1 MSSGGLFKQI
11 RILILL
17 VVLFFVAMNSWLTR
31 LRTTDW
37 DNTLWMVVYPINGD
51 GSPVTQRY
59 IDSLSGES
67 FKRIKT
73 FFADQGRHY
82 NLGIAT
88 PLTVR
93 LAPQVEQPPPMPD
106 RNSGPLAVMLWSLQL
121 RYWAFVH
128 DTYDGPSPDI
138 RMFVVYHD
146 PDQHPRL
153 QHSVG
158 LQKGMIGVVNAFASN
173 AMEKSNDVV
182 IAHEFLHTVGAT
194 DKYNPVNNQPLYPD
208 GFAEPARSPLYPQRL
223 AEIMG
228 GRIAVS
234 EHQALMP
241 KSLSSAV
248 IGKKT
253 AQEIR
258 WLN

>member
-1 MSSGGLFKQI
+1 MSSSGFFKQI
-11 RILILL
+11 RILFLL
-17 VVLFFVAMNSWLTR
+17 LVLFFVAMNSWLTR

-51 GSPVTQRY
+51 DSPTTQRY
-59 IDSLSGES
+59 IASLSDQS
-67 FKRIKT
+67 FEHLKR
-73 FFADQGRHY
+73 FFADQGRRY
-82 NLGIAT
+82 NLGIAA
-88 PLTVR
+88 PITVR
-93 LAPQVEQPPPMPD
+93 IAPQVDRPPPMPQ
-106 RNSGPLAVMLWSLQL
+106 RGAGALATILWSLQL
-121 RYWAFVH
+121 RYWAFTH

-146 PDQHPRL
+146 PDQHRRL
-153 QHSVG
+153 RHSLG
-158 LQKGMIGVVNAFASN
+158 LQKGMIGVVNAFASK
-173 AMEKSNDVV
+173 AMATSNDVV

-208 GFAEPARSPLYPQRL
+208 GFAEPARTPLYPQRF

-228 GRIAVS
+228 GRIALS
-234 EHQALMP
+234 EHQAAMP

-248 IGKKT
+248 IGRKT